1 MAMVIVKEMIVMLM
15 FMAMRIMMMITL
27 ARTIT
32 IIITTINLKMTPI
45 KFPTPNRYLEKEHY
59 MHCPDETYA
68 NGLGSLPL
76 GFVFFDH
83 TQRDGSQ
90 PATQKLPTGE
100 VVSGAKTYETL
111 MRFFTT
117 LNISATELR
126 QKAINRLNELY
137 PQVRGLLPTYM

>member
-1 MAMVIVKEMIVMLM
+1 MAMVIVKGMMVMLM
-15 FMAMRIMMMITL
+15 FMAMRIMMMIIL
-27 ARTIT
+27 AITI
-32 IIITTINLKMTPI
+32 IIITTINLKMTLI
-45 KFPTPNRYLEKEHY
+45 KFPTSNRYLEKEHY

-83 TQRDGSQ
+83 NQRDGSQ
-90 PATQKLPTGE
+90 PATHKLPTGE

-126 QKAINRLNELY
+126 KKAISRLNETY
-137 PQVRGLLPTYM
+137 PQVRGDLPT